1 MPPPPPPQLA
11 NALGVQ
17 SVDQACTRVASS
29 LWPNSKLIRGARTLH
44 SVQKPAFIKKVLTQL
59 ALLITVGDCIRDT
72 GCVAVYLVGGLSM
85 EKDLSNKAKVSAFCR
100 AVRDAAAAN
109 PSLTAVHK
117 CLRYIVHA
125 GDQDCQ
131 IQPKVGLLTNMFRPG
146 KFVFG
151 DPVSVPPTT
160 GPVRFGAGCTRM
172 REVSFR
178 ATGGATTTLQWYY
191 EEGGGEVE
199 GSTCM
204 HALLPLI
211 TKKGIGGA
219 ELLNWGLTRAPP
231 YVDRWRAASQIL
243 HLLVCYWL
251 AKLLDDALFLT
262 VVYVPYAL
270 QGFLISLR
278 FVPSSTHEDIV
289 YDHHGESVTLTALH
303 PCDNLWQLHSD
314 GRMSTLVLFM
324 AAGSARQHFPALST
338 PQEQQQVQ
346 PLAVVASDRD
356 KEGGGEKKR
365 RREEV
370 VSSESCSS
378 ESESEK
384 EEADTTSRSFFLSE
398 EAEEG
403 EED

>member
-1 MPPPPPPQLA
+1 M
-11 NALGVQ
+11 
-17 SVDQACTRVASS
+17 DQACTRVASS

-44 SVQKPAFIKKVLTQL
+44 SVQKPAFIKKVLAQL

-109 PSLTAVHK
+109 PSLRAVHK

-204 HALLPLI
+204 HALLP
-211 TKKGIGGA
+211 KKGIGGA
-219 ELLNWGLTRAPP
+219 KLLNWELTRAPP

-270 QGFLISLR
+270 QAFLISLR

-324 AAGSARQHFPALST
+324 AAGSAREHFPALST
-338 PQEQQQVQ
+338 PQEQQQAQ
-346 PLAVVASDRD
+346 PLAVVHVASDRE
-356 KEGGGEKKR
+356 KKGGGGEKKR

-370 VSSESCSS
+370 ESESCSS
-378 ESESEK
+378 ESEK
-384 EEADTTSRSFFLSE
+384 EEEEEGTTTTRRFVSSLLSN
-398 EAEEG
+398 EAEE
-403 EED
+403 DYL

>member
-1 MPPPPPPQLA
+1 
-11 NALGVQ
+11 
-17 SVDQACTRVASS
+17 
-29 LWPNSKLIRGARTLH
+29 
-44 SVQKPAFIKKVLTQL
+44 
-59 ALLITVGDCIRDT
+59 
-72 GCVAVYLVGGLSM
+72 
-85 EKDLSNKAKVSAFCR
+85 
-100 AVRDAAAAN
+100 
-109 PSLTAVHK
+109 
-117 CLRYIVHA
+117 
-125 GDQDCQ
+125 
-131 IQPKVGLLTNMFRPG
+131 
-146 KFVFG
+146 
-151 DPVSVPPTT
+151 
-160 GPVRFGAGCTRM
+160 M

-204 HALLPLI
+204 HALLP
-211 TKKGIGGA
+211 KKGIGGA
-219 ELLNWGLTRAPP
+219 ELLNWGLTRALP

-270 QGFLISLR
+270 QAFLISLR

-324 AAGSARQHFPALST
+324 AAGSAREHFPALST
-338 PQEQQQVQ
+338 PQEQQQAQ
-346 PLAVVASDRD
+346 PLAVVHEASDRE
-356 KEGGGEKKR
+356 KKGGAPREKKR

-370 VSSESCSS
+370 ESESCSS
-378 ESESEK
+378 ESEK
-384 EEADTTSRSFFLSE
+384 EEEEEGTTTRCFVSSLLSN
-398 EAEEG
+398 EAEE
-403 EED
+403 DYL